1 MEVTNYVICCLSI
14 LRIQLFIINGFSTF
28 AAMIKSMTG
37 FGKSQLALGMKTI
50 VVDVR
55 ALNSKQFDLSLKI
68 PSAFREKE
76 GEIRQ
81 EIGKVLERGKVDVF
95 LSYRMAGA
103 TGTSAI
109 NHELAKARFKELQLL
124 AQELEVQSADLLGRV
139 LQMPDVMAEQEEVL
153 TDEEWQQVM
162 GVLKS
167 ALQAT
172 DSFRIDEGSGLGK
185 ELLERVGNIEA
196 RLEETGALDAERMVV
211 MKDRLNQKISDLKIN
226 ADANRFEEEMI
237 YYIEKLDINE
247 EKQRLRTHCQYFS
260 ETLNQ
265 QESTGRK
272 LGFIAQE
279 MGREINTIGSKA
291 NHAGMQKLVVL
302 MKDELEKIKEQLNN
316 VL

>member
-1 MEVTNYVICCLSI
+1 
-14 LRIQLFIINGFSTF
+14 
-28 AAMIKSMTG
+28 MIKSMTG
-37 FGKSQLALGMKTI
+37 FGKSQLSLGMKTI
-50 VVDVR
+50 LVDVR
-55 ALNSKQFDLSLKI
+55 TLNSKQLDLNLRI

-81 EIGKVLERGKVDVF
+81 EIGKALERGKVDVY
-95 LSYRMAGA
+95 LSYRLAGS

-109 NHELAKARFKELQLL
+109 NHDLAKARFLELQQL
-124 AQELEVQSADLLGRV
+124 ANELNVQSADLLGRV
-139 LQMPDVMAEQEEVL
+139 LMMPDVMAEQEEVL
-153 TDEEWQQVM
+153 TDEEWLQVM
-162 GVLKS
+162 EVLKS
-167 ALQAT
+167 ALNAT
-172 DSFRIDEGSGLGK
+172 DVFRTDEGAGLGK

-196 RLEETGALDAERMVV
+196 RLEETGTLDAERMVL
-211 MKDRLNQKISDLKIN
+211 MRERLLQKIADLKIN

-247 EKQRLRTHCQYFS
+247 ERQRLRTHCQYFR

-265 QESTGRK
+265 KESTGRK

>member
-1 MEVTNYVICCLSI
+1 M
-14 LRIQLFIINGFSTF
+14 RAFSTF
-28 AAMIKSMTG
+28 GAMIKSMTG
-37 FGKSQLALGMKTI
+37 FGKSQLSLGMKTI
-50 VVDVR
+50 LVDVR
-55 ALNSKQFDLSLKI
+55 TLNSKQLDLNLRI

-81 EIGKVLERGKVDVF
+81 EIGKALERGKVDVY
-95 LSYRMAGA
+95 LSYRLAGS

-109 NHELAKARFKELQLL
+109 NHDLAKARFLELQQL
-124 AQELEVQSADLLGRV
+124 ANELNVQSADLLGRV
-139 LQMPDVMAEQEEVL
+139 LMMPDVMAEQEEVL
-153 TDEEWQQVM
+153 TDEEWLQVM
-162 GVLKS
+162 EVLKS
-167 ALQAT
+167 ALNAT
-172 DSFRIDEGSGLGK
+172 DVFRTDEGAGLGK

-196 RLEETGALDAERMVV
+196 RLEETGTLDAERMVL
-211 MKDRLNQKISDLKIN
+211 MRERLLQKIADLKIN

-247 EKQRLRTHCQYFS
+247 EKQRLRTHCQYFR

-265 QESTGRK
+265 KESTGRK

>member
-1 MEVTNYVICCLSI
+1 
-14 LRIQLFIINGFSTF
+14 
-28 AAMIKSMTG
+28 MTG
-37 FGKSQLALGMKTI
+37 FGKSQLSLGMKTI
-50 VVDVR
+50 LVDVR
-55 ALNSKQFDLSLKI
+55 ALNSKQLDLNLRL

-81 EIGKVLERGKVDVF
+81 EIGKALERGKVDVF
-95 LSYRMAGA
+95 LSYRLAGA

-109 NHELAKARFKELQLL
+109 NHELAKARFLELQQL
-124 AQELEVQSADLLGRV
+124 ANELNVQSADLLGRV
-139 LQMPDVMAEQEEVL
+139 LMMPDVMAEQEELL
-153 TDEEWQQVM
+153 TDEEWLQVM
-162 GVLKS
+162 EVLKS
-167 ALQAT
+167 ALKAT
-172 DSFRIDEGSGLGK
+172 VVFRTDEGAGLGK

-196 RLEETGALDAERMVV
+196 RLEETGTLDAERMVL
-211 MKDRLNQKISDLKIN
+211 MRERLLQKISDLKIN

-247 EKQRLRTHCQYFS
+247 EKQRLRTHCQYFR

-265 QESTGRK
+265 KESTGRK

>member
-1 MEVTNYVICCLSI
+1 
-14 LRIQLFIINGFSTF
+14 
-28 AAMIKSMTG
+28 MIKSMTG
-37 FGKSQLALGMKTI
+37 FGKSQLSLGMKTI
-50 VVDVR
+50 LVDVR
-55 ALNSKQFDLSLKI
+55 TLNSKQLDLNLRI

-81 EIGKVLERGKVDVF
+81 EIGKALERGKVDVF
-95 LSYRMAGA
+95 LSYRLAGA

-109 NHELAKARFKELQLL
+109 NHDLAKSRFLELQQL
-124 AQELEVQSADLLGRV
+124 ANELNVQSADLLGRV
-139 LQMPDVMAEQEEVL
+139 LMMPDVMAEQEEVL
-153 TDEEWQQVM
+153 TDEEWLQVM
-162 GVLKS
+162 EVLKS
-167 ALQAT
+167 ALKAT
-172 DSFRIDEGSGLGK
+172 DVFRTDEGAGLGK
-185 ELLERVGNIEA
+185 ELLERVGNIEV
-196 RLEETGALDAERMVV
+196 RLEETGSLDSERMVL
-211 MKDRLNQKISDLKIN
+211 MRERLLQKIADLKIN

-247 EKQRLRTHCQYFS
+247 EKQRLRTHCQYFR

-265 QESTGRK
+265 KESTGRK

>member
-1 MEVTNYVICCLSI
+1 
-14 LRIQLFIINGFSTF
+14 
-28 AAMIKSMTG
+28 MIKSMTG
-37 FGKSQLALGMKTI
+37 FGKSQLSLGMKTI
-50 VVDVR
+50 LVDVR
-55 ALNSKQFDLSLKI
+55 TLNSKQLDLNLRI

-81 EIGKVLERGKVDVF
+81 EIGKALERGKVDVF
-95 LSYRMAGA
+95 LSYRLAGA

-109 NHELAKARFKELQLL
+109 NHDLAKSRFLELQQL
-124 AQELEVQSADLLGRV
+124 ANELNVQSADLLGRV
-139 LQMPDVMAEQEEVL
+139 LMMPDVMAEQEEVL
-153 TDEEWQQVM
+153 TDEEWLQVM
-162 GVLKS
+162 EVLKS
-167 ALQAT
+167 ALKAT
-172 DSFRIDEGSGLGK
+172 DVFRTDEGAGLGK

-196 RLEETGALDAERMVV
+196 RLEETGSLDAERMVL
-211 MKDRLNQKISDLKIN
+211 MRERLLQKIADLKIN

-247 EKQRLRTHCQYFS
+247 EKQRLRTHCQYFR

-265 QESTGRK
+265 KESTGRK

>member
-1 MEVTNYVICCLSI
+1 
-14 LRIQLFIINGFSTF
+14 
-28 AAMIKSMTG
+28 MIKSMTG
-37 FGKSQLALGMKTI
+37 FGKSQLSLGMKTI
-50 VVDVR
+50 LVDVR
-55 ALNSKQFDLSLKI
+55 TLNSKQLDLNLRI

-81 EIGKVLERGKVDVF
+81 EIGKALERGKVDVF
-95 LSYRMAGA
+95 LSYRLAGA

-109 NHELAKARFKELQLL
+109 NHDLAKSRFLELQQL
-124 AQELEVQSADLLGRV
+124 ANELNVQSADLLGRV
-139 LQMPDVMAEQEEVL
+139 LMMPDVMAEQEEVL
-153 TDEEWQQVM
+153 TDEEWLQVM
-162 GVLKS
+162 EVLKS
-167 ALQAT
+167 ALNAT
-172 DSFRIDEGSGLGK
+172 DVFRTDEGAGLGK
-185 ELLERVGNIEA
+185 ELLERVGNIES
-196 RLEETGALDAERMVV
+196 RLEETGSLDAERMVL
-211 MKDRLNQKISDLKIN
+211 MRERLLQKIADLKIN

-247 EKQRLRTHCQYFS
+247 EKQRLRTHCQYFR

-265 QESTGRK
+265 KESTGRK

>member
-1 MEVTNYVICCLSI
+1 
-14 LRIQLFIINGFSTF
+14 
-28 AAMIKSMTG
+28 MTG

-50 VVDVR
+50 VVDIR

-81 EIGKVLERGKVDVF
+81 EIGKILERGKVDVF
-95 LSYRMAGA
+95 LSYRLVGS
-103 TGTSAI
+103 TGTSTI
-109 NHELAKARFKELQLL
+109 NHELAKARFKELQQL
-124 AQELEVQSADLLGRV
+124 AQELDVQSADLLGRV

-162 GVLKS
+162 GVLKA

-172 DSFRIDEGSGLGK
+172 DSFRTDEGSGLGK

-196 RLEETGALDAERMVV
+196 RLEETGTLDAERMVL
-211 MKDRLNQKISDLKIN
+211 MRERLNQKISDLKIN

-247 EKQRLRTHCQYFS
+247 EKQRLRTHCQYFR

-265 QESTGRK
+265 KESTGRK

>member
-1 MEVTNYVICCLSI
+1 
-14 LRIQLFIINGFSTF
+14 
-28 AAMIKSMTG
+28 MTG
-37 FGKSQLALGMKTI
+37 FGKSQLSLGMKTI
-50 VVDVR
+50 LVDVR
-55 ALNSKQFDLSLKI
+55 TLNSKQLDLNLRI

-81 EIGKVLERGKVDVF
+81 EIGKALERGKVDVY
-95 LSYRMAGA
+95 LSYRLAGS

-109 NHELAKARFKELQLL
+109 NHDLAKARFLELQQL
-124 AQELEVQSADLLGRV
+124 ANELNVQSADLLGRV
-139 LQMPDVMAEQEEVL
+139 LMMPDVMAEQEEVL
-153 TDEEWQQVM
+153 TDEEWLQVM
-162 GVLKS
+162 EVLKS
-167 ALQAT
+167 ALNAT
-172 DSFRIDEGSGLGK
+172 DVFRTDEGAGLGK

-196 RLEETGALDAERMVV
+196 RLEETGTLDAERMVL
-211 MKDRLNQKISDLKIN
+211 MRERLLQKIADLKIN

-247 EKQRLRTHCQYFS
+247 EKQRLRTHCQYFR

-265 QESTGRK
+265 KESTGRK

>member
-1 MEVTNYVICCLSI
+1 
-14 LRIQLFIINGFSTF
+14 
-28 AAMIKSMTG
+28 MTG
-37 FGKSQLALGMKTI
+37 FGKSQLSLGMKTI
-50 VVDVR
+50 LVDVR
-55 ALNSKQFDLSLKI
+55 TLNSKQLDLNLRI

-81 EIGKVLERGKVDVF
+81 EIGKALERGKVDVY
-95 LSYRMAGA
+95 LSYRLAGS

-109 NHELAKARFKELQLL
+109 NHDLAKARFLELQQL
-124 AQELEVQSADLLGRV
+124 ANELNVQSADLLGRV
-139 LQMPDVMAEQEEVL
+139 LMMPDVMAEQEEVL
-153 TDEEWQQVM
+153 TDEEWLQVM
-162 GVLKS
+162 EVLKS
-167 ALQAT
+167 ALKAT
-172 DSFRIDEGSGLGK
+172 DVFRSDEGAGLGK

-196 RLEETGALDAERMVV
+196 RLEETGTLDAERMVL
-211 MKDRLNQKISDLKIN
+211 MRERLLQKIADLKIN

-247 EKQRLRTHCQYFS
+247 EKQRLRAHCQYFR

-265 QESTGRK
+265 KESTGRK

>member
-1 MEVTNYVICCLSI
+1 LSA
-14 LRIQLFIINGFSTF
+14 FSTF
-28 AAMIKSMTG
+28 GAMIKSMTG

-50 VVDVR
+50 VVDIR

-81 EIGKVLERGKVDVF
+81 EIGKILERGKVDVF
-95 LSYRMAGA
+95 LSYRLVGS
-103 TGTSAI
+103 TGTSTI
-109 NHELAKARFKELQLL
+109 NHELAKARFKELQQL
-124 AQELEVQSADLLGRV
+124 AQELDVQSADLLGRV

-162 GVLKS
+162 GVLKA

-172 DSFRIDEGSGLGK
+172 DSFRTDEGSGLGK
-185 ELLERVGNIEA
+185 DLLERVGNIEA
-196 RLEETGALDAERMVV
+196 RLEETGTLDAERMVL
-211 MKDRLNQKISDLKIN
+211 MRERLNQKISDLKIN

-247 EKQRLRTHCQYFS
+247 EKQRLRTHCQYFR

-265 QESTGRK
+265 KESTGRK

>member
-1 MEVTNYVICCLSI
+1 
-14 LRIQLFIINGFSTF
+14 
-28 AAMIKSMTG
+28 MTG
-37 FGKSQLALGMKTI
+37 FGKSQLSLGMKTI
-50 VVDVR
+50 LVDVR
-55 ALNSKQFDLSLKI
+55 TLNSKQLDLNLRI

-81 EIGKVLERGKVDVF
+81 EIGKALERGKVDVF
-95 LSYRMAGA
+95 LSYRLAGA

-109 NHELAKARFKELQLL
+109 NHDLAKSRFLELQQL
-124 AQELEVQSADLLGRV
+124 ANELNVQSADLLGRV
-139 LQMPDVMAEQEEVL
+139 LMMPDVMAEQEEVL
-153 TDEEWQQVM
+153 TDEEWLQVM
-162 GVLKS
+162 EVLKS
-167 ALQAT
+167 ALKAT
-172 DSFRIDEGSGLGK
+172 DVFRTDEGAGLGK

-196 RLEETGALDAERMVV
+196 RLEETGSLDAERMVL
-211 MKDRLNQKISDLKIN
+211 MRERLLQKIADLKIN

-247 EKQRLRTHCQYFS
+247 EKQRLRTHCQYFR

-265 QESTGRK
+265 KESTGRK